1 MAAMQHL
8 SWVKVVLRDLLA
20 ILIGAAIVSQS
31 VVTPGSPD
39 EAIRAYTRMNEF
51 DYVNWTLNALLVKG
65 VQGALQAPRYMS
77 AASQHELVYEYLD
90 LLRQEN
96 AASASVDR
104 IYANP
109 DVKNPDQAAA
119 SANQALQAI
128 EEREKSLK
136 PLVESILQNQVST
149 TIAEMGLAV
158 GGQPIPPVLYHSTS
172 LPDALIISPRN
183 VIREDHNISLN
194 PGLST
199 AQINQLENNVEN
211 AQTNVS
217 ALVVPIGGVGIYPT
231 MVMNTTD
238 LEWLL
243 ETVAHEW
250 THNFL
255 TLRPVGALYMSSAEM
270 RTINETTA
278 NISGKEISRQVIIH
292 YYPDL
297 TPPPLPLET
306 ETPAQPA
313 PTPIPE
319 APNTFNFNREMHNT
333 RVQVDALLAEGKIK
347 QAEDYMEA
355 QRRVF
360 WEHGYQIRKL
370 NQAYFAFYGAYND
383 VPGGGAAGK
392 DPVGPAVQALRQKS
406 ASLADFLNRIAWV
419 TSFSQLQALAN
430 QP

>member
-1 MAAMQHL
+1 MARMRHL
-8 SWVKVVLRDLLA
+8 SWVKVVLRDLLVL
-20 ILIGAAIVSQS
+20 LIGAVIVSQS
-31 VVTPGSPD
+31 ALVPGSQD
-39 EAIRAYTRMNEF
+39 EYIRAYTRMIEF
-51 DYVNWTLNALLVKG
+51 DYVNWTVNALLVKN

-77 AASQHELVYEYLD
+77 ATDQHKLVYEYLD

-96 AASASVDR
+96 AAAAVVDR

-109 DVKNPDQAAA
+109 DVQNPDQAAA
-119 SANQALQAI
+119 AANEALQAL
-128 EEREKSLK
+128 EDSEKSLK

-149 TIAEMGLAV
+149 TIAEMGLGT
-158 GGQPIPPVLYHSTS
+158 GGQPIPPVLYHATS

-183 VIREDHNISLN
+183 VIREDQDISLT

-199 AQINQLENNVEN
+199 AQINQLENNVEH
-211 AQTNVS
+211 AQKNIS

-231 MVMNTTD
+231 MVMQTTD
-238 LEWLL
+238 LSWLL

-255 TLRPVGALYMSSAEM
+255 TLHPLGALYMASPDM

-297 TPPPLPLET
+297 PPPPLPFQPT
-306 ETPAQPA
+306 KPAQPPAA
-313 PTPIPE
+313 PTPEP
-319 APNTFNFNREMHNT
+319 PGTFNFNREMHNT
-333 RVQVDALLAEGKIK
+333 RVQVDALLAAGKIQ

-355 QRRVF
+355 RRRVF
-360 WEHGYQIRKL
+360 WDHGYQIRKL

-392 DPVGPAVQALRQKS
+392 DPIGPAVQSLRQKS
-406 ASLADFLNRIAWV
+406 ASLAEFLNRIAWV
-419 TSFSQLQALAN
+419 TSFSQLQTLVDK
-430 QP
+430 